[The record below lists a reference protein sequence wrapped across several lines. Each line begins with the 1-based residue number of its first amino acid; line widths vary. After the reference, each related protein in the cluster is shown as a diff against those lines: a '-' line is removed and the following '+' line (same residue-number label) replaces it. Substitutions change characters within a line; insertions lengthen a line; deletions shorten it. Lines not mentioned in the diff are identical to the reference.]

1 MFAAAGSEEG
11 AATRWV
17 VVLCWIAVALD
28 GFDLVVLGAVTPAL
42 LEYREWGLTAPQV
55 GAITS
60 YGLFGMLIGAL
71 GIGTLADVIGR
82 KRSILTSVVSFS
94 VFTALCAFAP
104 TSDVP
109 GSPHHRR
116 FRVQRAG
123 SALRLREQA
132 LSHEWTRHSPGMGC
146 WDRQDRGDLRS
157 HFRRDAPRGRASRAV
172 GFLRLRRRRVT
183 RLRLYRRRA
192 PLPG

>member
-1 MFAAAGSEEG
+1 MFGAAGSEES

-42 LEYREWGLTAPQV
+42 LEYQEWGLTAPQV

-82 KRSILTSVVSFS
+82 RRSILISVVSFS

-104 TSDVP
+104 TP
-109 GSPHHRR
+109 GIFGTLRFLAGLGLGGLIPTAATMVSEYARMRR
-116 FRVQRAG
+116 GGSSITFMMTGYHVGGVLTALLAIPVLPPSAG
-123 SALRLREQA
+123 
-132 LSHEWTRHSPGMGC
+132 
-146 WDRQDRGDLRS
+146 
-157 HFRRDAPRGRASRAV
+157 APCS
-172 GFLRLRRRRVT
+172 
-183 RLRLYRRRA
+183 
-192 PLPG
+192 